1 MKQGIQKSLDQVAE
15 VWSEAEVKFKG
26 LAVYQGNLA
35 ARFRVIAASG
45 GVSMMDMVLR
55 TNKQGRLAI
64 ANFCN
69 HTMGYDLVEQTR
81 QVAAPMLADID
92 KSFLERLLNKP
103 GMKPE
108 HFKGF
113 GQLAEKLRS
122 GDMQGVVATY
132 NSLPDQLRDT
142 LAAACIYI
150 TALQRSDD
158 TNAYKHALQE
168 AAVRFDSPSFKFML
182 VDLYAMEGNH
192 GKAADCVDAFMKVV
206 GPDAALLALKSSLLK
221 SKGIY
226 HWQGRHFN
234 RPSNLNLIVSM
245 RIPPDSMSCWRTE
258 TSRQC
263 ATASSSW
270 NPTLPTISR
279 GTSPTPPGTNS
290 RRPPNPNPGAESS
303 YSRACKNSD
312 NFVPSGTCVSIR
324 RRLVVKYTTAKGI
337 VIARRHSKTRMSA
350 LPCHSYRV
358 TLSIGTD
365 AAGSLRP
372 DKGHH
377 EQQIKDLTAD
387 FLRGFSELEISPKS
401 WLLFACLERS
411 EKPNTPS

>member
-1 MKQGIQKSLDQVAE
+1 MNFSTRIILLVLPLCFLAACSPENPGPESGKTSKAQVARKYQTVDEVPEIVRTQAVVFAKKLEQDIGNGDSAAIKAAFDGSAIVDGICEGVTGSSLRLLQFKTGMKQGIQKSLDQVAE

-108 HFKGF
+108 DFKGF

-221 SKGIY
+221 SKGDIPLARKTLQQAFELEPDCVY
-226 HWQGRHFN
+226 AHSTGLDVLLADRDFKAVRDSIQFLE
-234 RPSNLNLIVSM
+234 SN
-245 RIPPDSMSCWRTE
+245 
-258 TSRQC
+258 
-263 ATASSSW
+263 AS
-270 NPTLPTISR
+270 
-279 GTSPTPPGTNS
+279 
-290 RRPPNPNPGAESS
+290 
-303 YSRACKNSD
+303 YD
-312 NFVPSGTCVSIR
+312 F
-324 RRLVVKYTTAKGI
+324 
-337 VIARRHSKTRMSA
+337 
-350 LPCHSYRV
+350 
-358 TLSIGTD
+358 
-365 AAGSLRP
+365 
-372 DKGHH
+372 KGH
-377 EQQIKDLTAD
+377 LTDSAWD
-387 FLRGFSELEISPKS
+387 EFKKAPES
-401 WLLFACLERS
+401 
-411 EKPNTPS
+411 KPWR